1 VIAISSVIGNVFQDK
16 ELADKFEKL
25 QKTMAFEVLKFSRS
39 ELDKTR
45 FRKQTDK
52 GTDIGCILD
61 SEHKLHNG
69 DVMYSN
75 TEKFIIIE
83 QIPEK
88 VISIK
93 IKKIEANSDEILV
106 KLGHIIGNR
115 HRPIQIDKNGKIIFP
130 ILSDSE
136 LDTFKKLFLEIIDH
150 LEMHVEEKIFE
161 PKNGM
166 DIHEHG

>member
-1 VIAISSVIGNVFQDK
+1 MIAISSVIGNIFQDK

-25 QKTMAFEVLKFSRS
+25 QKTMSCEVLKFSRS

-61 SEHKLHNG
+61 SENKLHNG

-93 IKKIEANSDEILV
+93 IKKIKANYDEILV

-115 HRPIQIDKNGKIIFP
+115 HRPIQIDKNGQIIFP

-136 LDTFKKLFLEIIDH
+136 LDTFKKLFSEIIVH
-150 LEMHVEEKIFE
+150 LEMKVEEKIFE
-161 PKNGM
+161 PRNGM
-166 DIHEHG
+166 DVHEH

>member
-1 VIAISSVIGNVFQDK
+1 MLAISSVIGNIFQDK
-16 ELADKFEKL
+16 ELADIFAKQRKS
-25 QKTMAFEVLKFSRS
+25 MACEVLRFSRS

-61 SEHKLHNG
+61 SENKLHNG
-69 DVMYSN
+69 DVLFSN
-75 TEKFIIIE
+75 SEKFIIIE

-93 IKKIEANSDEILV
+93 IKKRDSKSNEILV

-115 HRPIQIDKNGKIIFP
+115 HRPIQIDKKGQIIFP

-136 LDTFKKLFLEIIDH
+136 FDTFKKLFSEIIDH
-150 LEMHVEEKIFE
+150 LEMKVEKRVFE

-166 DIHEHG
+166 DVHEH

>member
-1 VIAISSVIGNVFQDK
+1 MIAISSVIGNIFQDK

-25 QKTMAFEVLKFSRS
+25 QKTMACEVLKFSRS

-52 GTDIGCILD
+52 GTDIGCILNT
-61 SEHKLHNG
+61 ENKLLNG
-69 DVMYSN
+69 DVLLSN
-75 TEKFIIIE
+75 NEKFIVVK

-93 IKKIEANSDEILV
+93 IKKIEANSEEILV

-115 HRPIQIDKNGKIIFP
+115 HRPIEIHENGQIIFP

-136 LDTFKKLFLEIIDH
+136 LDTFKKLFSEIIDH
-150 LEMHVEEKIFE
+150 IELKVEERIFK

-166 DIHEHG
+166 DVHEH

>member
-1 VIAISSVIGNVFQDK
+1 MIAISSIIGNIFQDE
-16 ELADKFEKL
+16 ELADRFAKE
-25 QKTMAFEVLKFSRS
+25 QKSMACEVLRFSRS

-52 GTDIGCILD
+52 GTDIGCILN
-61 SEHKLHNG
+61 SEIKLHNG
-69 DVMYSN
+69 DVLFSN
-75 TEKFIIIE
+75 SEKFIIIE

-88 VISIK
+88 VISVK
-93 IKKIEANSDEILV
+93 IKEIDSNAKEILV

-115 HRPIQIDKNGKIIFP
+115 HRPIQIEKNGQIIFP

-136 LDTFKKLFLEIIDH
+136 IDTFRKLFSEIIDH
-150 LEMHVEEKIFE
+150 LEMKIEERIFE

-166 DIHEHG
+166 DVHEHG

>member
-1 VIAISSVIGNVFQDK
+1 MIAISSVIGNIFQDK

-25 QKTMAFEVLKFSRS
+25 QKTMTCEVLKFSRS

-61 SEHKLHNG
+61 SEHKLNNG

-75 TEKFIIIE
+75 PEKFIVIE

-93 IKKIEANSDEILV
+93 IKKIEANSEEILV

-115 HRPIQIDKNGKIIFP
+115 HRPIQIDKNGQIIFP

-136 LDTFKKLFLEIIDH
+136 VDTFRKLFSEIIDH
-150 LEMHVEEKIFE
+150 LEMKVENQIFE
-161 PKNGM
+161 PRNGM
-166 DIHEHG
+166 DVHEH

>member
-1 VIAISSVIGNVFQDK
+1 MIAISSVIGNIFQDK
-16 ELADKFEKL
+16 ELADRFEKL
-25 QKTMAFEVLKFSRS
+25 QKTMTCEVLKFSRS
-39 ELDKTR
+39 ELDKRR

-52 GTDIGCILD
+52 GTDIGCILE
-61 SEHKLHNG
+61 SENKLQNG

-75 TEKFIIIE
+75 PEKFIVIE

-115 HRPIQIDKNGKIIFP
+115 HRPIQIDKNGQIIFP
-130 ILSDSE
+130 ILADSE
-136 LDTFKKLFLEIIDH
+136 LDTFKKLFSEIIDH
-150 LEMHVEEKIFE
+150 LEMKVEEKIFK
-161 PKNGM
+161 PRNGM
-166 DIHEHG
+166 DVHEH

>member
-1 VIAISSVIGNVFQDK
+1 VIAISSVIGNIFQDK

-25 QKTMAFEVLKFSRS
+25 QKTMSCEVLKFSRS

-93 IKKIEANSDEILV
+93 IKKIEANSEEILV

-115 HRPIQIDKNGKIIFP
+115 HRPIQIDKNGQIMFP

-136 LDTFKKLFLEIIDH
+136 LDTFKKLFSEIIDH
-150 LEMHVEEKIFE
+150 LEMNVEEKIFE
-161 PKNGM
+161 PRNGM
-166 DIHEHG
+166 DVHEH

>member
-1 VIAISSVIGNVFQDK
+1 MIAISSVIGNIFQDK
-16 ELADKFEKL
+16 ELADKFENL
-25 QKTMAFEVLKFSRS
+25 QKTMTCEVLRFSRS

-45 FRKQTDK
+45 FRKQTDR

-75 TEKFIIIE
+75 SEKFIVIE

-88 VISIK
+88 VILIK
-93 IKKIEANSDEILV
+93 IKKVEANSEEILV

-115 HRPIQIDKNGKIIFP
+115 HRPIQIDKDSQIIFP

-136 LDTFKKLFLEIIDH
+136 LDTFRKLFSEIIDH
-150 LEMHVEEKIFE
+150 LEMKVENQIFE
-161 PKNGM
+161 PRNGM
-166 DIHEHG
+166 DVHDH

>member
-1 VIAISSVIGNVFQDK
+1 MIAISSVIGNVFQDK

-25 QKTMAFEVLKFSRS
+25 QKTMSCEVLKFTRS

-75 TEKFIIIE
+75 TEKFIMIE

-93 IKKIEANSDEILV
+93 IKKVEANSDEILV

-115 HRPIQIDKNGKIIFP
+115 HRPIQIDKNGQIIFP

-136 LDTFKKLFLEIIDH
+136 LDTFKKLFSEIIDH

-161 PKNGM
+161 PRKGM
-166 DIHEHG
+166 DVHEH

>member
-1 VIAISSVIGNVFQDK
+1 MIAISSVIGNIFQDK

-25 QKTMAFEVLKFSRS
+25 QKTMTCEVLKFSRS

-61 SEHKLHNG
+61 SEHKLNNG

-75 TEKFIIIE
+75 PEKFIVIE

-93 IKKIEANSDEILV
+93 IKKIEANSEEILI

-115 HRPIQIDKNGKIIFP
+115 HRPIQIDKNGQIIFP

-136 LDTFKKLFLEIIDH
+136 LDTFRKLFSEIIDH
-150 LEMHVEEKIFE
+150 LEMKVENQIFE
-161 PKNGM
+161 PRNGM
-166 DIHEHG
+166 DVHEH